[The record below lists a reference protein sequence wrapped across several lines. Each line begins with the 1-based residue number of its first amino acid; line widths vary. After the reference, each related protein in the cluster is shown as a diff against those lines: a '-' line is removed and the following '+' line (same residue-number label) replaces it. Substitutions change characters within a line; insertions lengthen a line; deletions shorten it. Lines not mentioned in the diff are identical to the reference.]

1 MKFALL
7 QMDMRIGEPDANF
20 EHAEALMEQALANKP
35 EMIILP
41 EMWNTG
47 YALEKAEEIADVDGE
62 RARALFSSFAK
73 KHQLAIIGGS
83 VLYKDSNTGDIT
95 NTMMVFDN
103 EGKEILRY
111 DKMHLFRL
119 MDEDQ
124 YLKAGNSFGLFEYG
138 GTTFG
143 TMICYDL
150 RFPQLS
156 RKLVKEGAKVLIN
169 TAQWPTPRVDHWRT
183 LLQARAIE
191 NQSYMIA
198 VNRCGESRNTPF
210 PGSSM
215 VIDPWGELILS
226 GDDKEQIYSIEIDLD
241 KVDEIRSK
249 IPVFEDQRL
258 DLY

>member
-1 MKFALL
+1 MKVALL
-7 QMDMRIGEPDANF
+7 QMDIKIGEPDTNF
-20 EHAEALMEQALANKP
+20 EHAESLMEQAVINKP
-35 EMIILP
+35 DMIILP

-47 YALEKAEEIADVDGE
+47 YALEKAGEIADVDGV
-62 RARALFSSFAK
+62 RARKLFSSFAE
-73 KHQLAIIGGS
+73 KHQVMIVGGS
-83 VLYKDSNTGDIT
+83 VLYRDSATGDIT
-95 NTMMVFDN
+95 NTMLVFN
-103 EGKEILRY
+103 EEGKEILRY

-124 YLKAGNSFGLFEYG
+124 YLKAGNSFGLFSYQ

-156 RKLVKEGAKVLIN
+156 RKLVREGAKVLIN

-191 NQSYMIA
+191 NQSYVIA

-215 VIDPWGELILS
+215 VIDPWGEVLLS
-226 GDDKEQIYSIEIDLD
+226 GDSEERVYHVEMDLN
-241 KVDEIRSK
+241 KVDEIRRK